1 MSIASELNNL
11 EGNIEDSYDA
21 VNDMGGIIPQHKN
34 MDNLDQAIRTIPQ
47 GSSYTAGSGIDIT
60 GSTISVDNTTVP
72 FFSDLATVATTGDY
86 VDLINTPTIPTVN
99 DAVLTI
105 TQNGTSAGTF
115 TANASSNTTI
125 ALTDTTYS
133 NFGGATSSVAGSA
146 GLVPA
151 PTTSDP
157 DKFLKGDGSWG
168 AIQLPPRRTVLHLQD
183 GFPYLQNP
191 FHIYKDSAC
200 TDAITWDEIYDLFDA
215 EDGGEVVIH
224 IADSS
229 DSVFCVTTF
238 EDETSTFG
246 VIDTGQEYGY
256 VATYIFGSDPN
267 DSTREYFVITEKK
280 LQEKLT
286 AGSNISFSG
295 NTISATDTTYSAF
308 TGATSGAAG
317 TSGLVPAP
325 AAGDEGKV
333 LQGDGT
339 WATIASTATISSA
352 DWSAL
357 WQ

>member
-86 VDLINTPTIPTVN
+86 ANLINTPTIPTVN
-99 DAVLTI
+99 DATLTI

-157 DKFLKGDGSWG
+157 DKFLKGDGTW
-168 AIQLPPRRTVLHLQD
+168 ATVSAGSTVTEFFVRLNGGYQSTSL
-183 GFPYLQNP
+183 YEESSLQN
-191 FHIYKDSAC
+191 A
-200 TDAITWDEIYDLFDA
+200 
-215 EDGGEVVIH
+215 V
-224 IADSS
+224 
-229 DSVFCVTTF
+229 
-238 EDETSTFG
+238 
-246 VIDTGQEYGY
+246 TGQDVLDAFYDGQVIITRVNADGDTLDSYIAFDVKIQSNGSPIVY
-256 VATYIFGSDPN
+256 VNYMDKYRIEFNYSDLSGTTTYVDW
-267 DSTREYFVITEKK
+267 TE
-280 LQEKLT
+280 LQKKLT
-286 AGSNISFSG
+286 AGTNITISSG
-295 NTISATDTTYSAF
+295 GTISATDTTYSAF